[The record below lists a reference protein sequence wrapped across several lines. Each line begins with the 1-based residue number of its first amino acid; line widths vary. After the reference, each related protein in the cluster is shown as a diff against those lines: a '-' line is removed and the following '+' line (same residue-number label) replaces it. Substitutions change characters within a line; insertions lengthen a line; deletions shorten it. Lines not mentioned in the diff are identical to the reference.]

1 MGLVVLVIDVRH
13 MHADDA
19 ACINFIKF
27 ILYGHARYNTCMD
40 IAFISL
46 GYNDHAVHIVSAY
59 L

>member
-1 MGLVVLVIDVRH
+1 MGLVVLVLDIRH

-19 ACINFIKF
+19 ACINFIKLYF
-27 ILYGHARYNTCMD
+27 IWYTCMD